1 MKSRRFAVF
10 VIVISLVVIS
20 LTAMMRHSPQVHAQ
34 TTPGYSTISIH
45 VHKSGLFSAMGH
57 NHEISAPVAQA
68 DIDAKAMSAA
78 IVVNAADLK
87 VVDTELSDKD
97 RASVQQTMLG
107 PKVLN
112 AEKFP
117 EIRFRSSKIEQTSP
131 EHFRVTGSLELH
143 GSKKDITFEMAG
155 GPREY
160 KGITKLKQTDFGI
173 EPVSAG
179 GGTVKVKDEIELE
192 MDIFA
197 AEQHHDNR

>member
-1 MKSRRFAVF
+1 MKSNRFAVF
-10 VIVISLVVIS
+10 VIIISVIIISLGG
-20 LTAMMRHSPQVHAQ
+20 MRDLPQGHAQ

-57 NHEISAPVAQA
+57 NHEISAPVARA

-78 IVVNAADLK
+78 ILVHAADLK
-87 VVDTELSDKD
+87 VVDTEISDKD

-117 EIRFRSSKIEQTSP
+117 DIRFGSSKIEQTSP
-131 EHFRVTGSLELH
+131 QHFRVTGSLELH
-143 GSKKDITFEMAG
+143 GMKKEITLEMTG
-155 GPREY
+155 GPQEY
-160 KGITKLKQTDFGI
+160 KGNAKLKQTDFGI

-192 MDIFA
+192 MDIYA
-197 AEQHHDNR
+197 GEPHTGNR